1 MRKTRTEVFET
12 NSSST
17 HCLTTAKRN
26 DNYVPQSSK
35 IVIEFISTDDYYC
48 LSSLKEKV
56 SYLVSYIVHQYQYDV
71 RNYQELVEEVEEDYD
86 FKKIVKYVLE
96 RYGKEVV
103 LPTDYE
109 GDIEYITEINHQ
121 LISDNFNDFLR
132 DICDYDRN
140 YLAEILAVDKK
151 IEFGRD

>member
-1 MRKTRTEVFET
+1 MKKIRNNVFET

-17 HCLTTAKRN
+17 HCLTTVKRN

-35 IVIEFISTDDYYC
+35 IVVEFISTDDYYS

-56 SYLVSYIVHQYQYDV
+56 SYLVSYIIREYQYDV
-71 RNYQELVEEVEEDYD
+71 RNYRELVEEIEEDD
-86 FKKIVKYVLE
+86 NFKRIVKYVMD

-103 LPTDYE
+103 LPEDYE

-121 LISDNFNDFLR
+121 LICSDFNAFLR
-132 DICDYDRN
+132 DICDEDRN
-140 YLAEILAVDKK
+140 YLAEILEEDKI